1 MFGATANH
9 RKLST
14 SLSTSTFYTLFDM
27 AHLCVEVLDEA
38 LMTDGLTAAYTRI
51 LTRELWPE
59 TMPYYAG
66 HPLRFPDV
74 EANALVPIGQ
84 ESLYDWARVLDNP
97 NPMDRAR
104 NKALLLINP
113 SRPGIMERVAIK
125 VQGFVAP
132 KGLSL
137 ETMGNWKGGIENAMG
152 ARQTLSLCGG
162 PYPEAFQK
170 QQRALQALVK
180 HTALH
185 VGYTTSFKVSHT
197 RLDLERPVFT
207 RARGNKKPALTLS
220 NADDPMHKAESIRQ
234 HWIVTERLPI
244 GRRLEESNQ
253 IVAASPFAI
262 RAGDFV
268 EATITLDISVR
279 GTTTRKGYIRFWVS
293 RVARLCRKEQVP
305 RNNSMAPTLTVIPVV
320 PEFATMGDDVEWP
333 EEDE

>member
-1 MFGATANH
+1 
-9 RKLST
+9 
-14 SLSTSTFYTLFDM
+14 M
-27 AHLCVEVLDEA
+27 AHLCVEVLDDA
-38 LMTDGLTAAYTRI
+38 PMTDGPSAVYTRV

-66 HPLRFPDV
+66 QPLSLGDL

-125 VQGFVAP
+125 VQGFVVP
-132 KGLSL
+132 KRLSL
-137 ETMGNWKGGIENAMG
+137 ETLGNWGGSIDNAMG

-162 PYPEAFQK
+162 PYPEVFEK

-180 HTALH
+180 HAASH
-185 VGYTTSFKVSHT
+185 VGPATSFKVSHS

-207 RARGNKKPALTLS
+207 RARGNKRPALTLS
-220 NADDPMHKAESIRQ
+220 NADDPMHRAEPIKGQ
-234 HWIVTERLPI
+234 WVVTDRLLI
-244 GRRLEESNQ
+244 GRRLESSNQ

-279 GTTTRKGYIRFWVS
+279 GFSTRKGCIRFWMS
-293 RVARLCRKEQVP
+293 RVARLCRREQIP
-305 RNNSMAPTLTVIPVV
+305 RYNPIPSLPKPTPLVA
-320 PEFATMGDDVEWP
+320 EYATMGDDVEWP
-333 EEDE
+333 EENL